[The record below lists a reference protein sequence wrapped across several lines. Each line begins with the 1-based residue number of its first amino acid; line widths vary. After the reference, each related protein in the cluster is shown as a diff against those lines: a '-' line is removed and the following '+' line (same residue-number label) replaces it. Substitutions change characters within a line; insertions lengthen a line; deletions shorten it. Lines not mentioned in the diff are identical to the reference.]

1 MNKKETLE
9 KIRLYEIDLKFCKE
23 SGYNEVAADIEQKI
37 NSLKSQQ
44 QEK

>member
-1 MNKKETLE
+1 MNKKDRLE

-23 SGYNEVAADIEQKI
+23 SGYHEVATDIEQKI
-37 NSLKSQQ
+37 NSLKSQP